1 MRRNRL
7 SPWLPFIGSLFIFIV
22 LFISFPF
29 FFKIPPL
36 DFFNASQYKNPKN
49 EIIYL
54 IQHKY
59 VDDVKLGKSDS
70 SIDNILQQL
79 DPHSVYISTNEL
91 KSINEQM
98 DGSFFGIGIKFN
110 VFKDTLYVVDVVKG
124 GPSEKAGLE
133 TGDKIIKV
141 DKQTIAGKN
150 ITEDSIRNLITGENG
165 SKVSLEILRDNR
177 FLSKSI
183 ERGLVNLNSIDASY
197 MINSSTGYIKIS
209 SFTLQTYHEFMIAL
223 TDLKK
228 KGLQK
233 LILDLRDNGGGILDQ
248 AVEIADELLE
258 GDKLITFTEGK
269 HNPKKEYRCRRLGQF
284 EKGKLMVLC
293 NESSASASEVLM
305 GALQDWDRATI
316 IGSRSFGKGLVQ
328 EQFEL
333 SDHSAIRLTIAR
345 YFTPVGRCIQRSY
358 KNGEKAYYD
367 EIKNRIATDENDSMT
382 PTKKDIFFSS
392 KGKKLLG
399 GGGIF
404 PDYKIFEKDT
414 TLFLLDSIW
423 DLNTINDVA
432 FHIYLEQEKDLK
444 RFKNIKEYDAN
455 FKITEAIT
463 TELSN
468 SLSIKKEIANTN
480 TFNSLKE
487 YIKQK
492 IASYYFSE
500 NEFIELLN
508 AHSSVYQKALE
519 LSK

>member
-22 LFISFPF
+22 LIISFSF
-29 FFKIPPL
+29 FFKIPPV
-36 DFFNASQYKNPKN
+36 DFFKPSHYKNPKN

-59 VDDVKLGKSDS
+59 VDDVKLNKSDS
-70 SIDNILQQL
+70 TIDKILQQL
-79 DPHSVYISTNEL
+79 DPHSVYISSNEL

-110 VFKDTLYVVDVVKG
+110 VFKDTLYVIDVVKG

-141 DKQTIAGKN
+141 DKRNIAGKN

-165 SKVSLEILRDNR
+165 SKVSLDILRHNQ
-177 FLSKSI
+177 LISKTV
-183 ERGLVNLNSIDASY
+183 ERGLVNLNSIVASY

-209 SFTLQTYHEFMIAL
+209 SFTLQTYHEFMVAL

-248 AVEIADELLE
+248 AVEIADEFLD
-258 GDKLITFTEGK
+258 GDKLITYTEGK

-328 EQFEL
+328 EQFDL

-345 YFTPVGRCIQRSY
+345 YFTPVGRSIQRSY

-367 EIKNRIATDENDSMT
+367 EIKNRITTDEKDSTT
-382 PTKKDIFFSS
+382 PTNKNIFISS
-392 KGKKLLG
+392 KGKKLFG

-404 PDYKIFEKDT
+404 PDYKIFEKNT

-423 DLNTINDVA
+423 DLNTINEVA
-432 FHIYLEQEKDLK
+432 FHTYLGQENDLK
-444 RFKNIKEYDAN
+444 KYKSIKEYDAN

-468 SLSIKKEIANTN
+468 SLSIKKETINTN
-480 TFNSLKE
+480 TFNLLKE

-492 IASYYFSE
+492 IAFYYFSE

-508 AHSSVYQKALE
+508 AHSSIYQKALE